1 MKAGKMRRWSVVL
14 FGGGFVLLLLSF
26 LPQPA
31 GQPETLENERPTVVA
46 VELVTEQPSNEG
58 PSASE
63 GPSADEGAALFQAKG
78 CPACHRH
85 DGVGSS
91 GFSTQI
97 GPNLTNYE
105 PDPDFIWDWLRDP
118 EAIRPNTQ
126 MPDLNLSEEEIA
138 VLVAFLEE

>member
-1 MKAGKMRRWSVVL
+1 MKAEKMRRWSVLL
-14 FGGGFVLLLLSF
+14 FGGGFLLLLLSF

-31 GQPETLENERPTVVA
+31 GQSEMMESEPPTVVA
-46 VELVTEQPSNEG
+46 VELVMEQPPSKG
-58 PSASE
+58 PSAT
-63 GPSADEGAALFQAKG
+63 DGAALFQAKG

-91 GFSTQI
+91 GFSTQV

-118 EAIRPNTQ
+118 AAVRPNTQ
-126 MPDLNLSEEEIA
+126 MPNLNLSEEEIEA
-138 VLVAFLEE
+138 LIGFLEE

>member
-1 MKAGKMRRWSVVL
+1 MKAEKMRRWSVVL
-14 FGGGFVLLLLSF
+14 FGGGFLLLLLSF

-31 GQPETLENERPTVVA
+31 GQPEMMENERPTVVA
-46 VELVTEQPSNEG
+46 VELVTEQP
-58 PSASE
+58 ASE
-63 GPSADEGAALFQAKG
+63 GPSASVGAALFQAKG

-91 GFSTQI
+91 GFSAQI
-97 GPNLTNYE
+97 GPNLTNYD

-118 EAIRPNTQ
+118 AAIRPNTQ